1 VGTYKIIKSRNF
13 SCLTPEIFKMFLFF
27 LEIFMNLKIHIGT
40 QNFPKIDIKNI
51 YDPSENINIGFAD
64 YYEHIKTN

>member
-1 VGTYKIIKSRNF
+1 
-13 SCLTPEIFKMFLFF
+13 MFLFF